1 MDKILLDIKGR
12 TASITINNPDK
23 MNCLDMEMLL
33 QLKAFLLEIEKSQN
47 VSVIVI
53 KGAGQKSFSTGG
65 NLKDFRALKDF
76 HEVKDWI
83 VFGNEVFNLLEN
95 ISIPTIAAIQGYA
108 MGGGLEL
115 ALACDLRIATEN
127 SVFSM
132 PELNH
137 GWIPGWGGLTR
148 IRRLIGESKAKEMII
163 LGERM
168 DGKEAYQ
175 IGLINKICK
184 DGRLEELIEDL
195 TKGLSKLDPFVFQLS
210 KKAIMDSN
218 RTTYNNDLIYDAL
231 ATYYSKISN

>member
-1 MDKILLDIKGR
+1 MDKVLLEIKGR
-12 TASITINNPDK
+12 IASITINNPDK
-23 MNCLDMEMLL
+23 MNCLDLKMLI
-33 QLKAFLLEIEKSQN
+33 QLKTFLMDIEKNQN
-47 VSVIVI
+47 LGVIVI
-53 KGAGQKSFSTGG
+53 KGAGHQSFSTGG

-95 ISIPTIAAIQGYA
+95 IAIPSIAAIQGYA

-115 ALACDLRIATEN
+115 ALACDLRIATES

-148 IRRLIGESKAKEMII
+148 IRRLIGESKAKEMIM

-168 DGKEAYQ
+168 DAKEAYQ
-175 IGLINKICK
+175 IGLINKICQEGK
-184 DGRLEELIEDL
+184 LDELIDEL
-195 TKGLSKLDPFVFQLS
+195 TTRLSKLDPFVFQLS
-210 KKAIMDSN
+210 KKAIMDNN
-218 RTTYNNDLIYDAL
+218 RTTLNNDLLYDAL
-231 ATYYSKISN
+231 ATYYSKINH

>member
-23 MNCLDMEMLL
+23 MNCLDMEMLM

-65 NLKDFRALKDF
+65 NLKDFNTLKNF
-76 HEVKDWI
+76 HQVKDWI
-83 VFGNEVFNLLEN
+83 VFGNKVFNILEN
-95 ISIPTIAAIQGYA
+95 LPIPTIAAIQGYA

-115 ALACDLRIATEN
+115 AMACDLRIATEN

-137 GWIPGWGGLTR
+137 GWVPGWGGLTR
-148 IRRLIGESKAKEMII
+148 LRRLIGESKAKEMIM
-163 LGERM
+163 LGEQI
-168 DGKEAYQ
+168 DGEKAYRF
-175 IGLINKICK
+175 GLINKVCDEESLDK
-184 DGRLEELIEDL
+184 LVDHLSTDLSQLE
-195 TKGLSKLDPFVFQLS
+195 PFVFQMS
-210 KKAIMDSN
+210 KKAIMDST
-218 RTTYNNDLIYDAL
+218 RTTYENDLLYDAL
-231 ATYYSKISN
+231 ATYYSKISS